1 MTTQPPEKSR
11 TTTATI
17 HDFKVSCGHCRL
29 KNKCFPLSL
38 SGEDIEQ
45 LDSIINHE
53 KLLQPD
59 QHLFR
64 DGAKFVSLY
73 LVRTGALKAYNTTQ
87 AGKEQIT
94 GFYSPGQLL
103 GLNGI
108 SGNIHASS
116 AVALETSAVC
126 EIPYLEL
133 ETLCAANPALQRLV
147 FTLLSHQIIRDRQ
160 LITLIGKHSAEQ
172 RVSAFLQG
180 LVNSNIETKLSAS
193 HLRLPMRRVDIANH
207 LGLTIETISRVLS
220 RMGKLGV
227 LNVDNREITIVNA
240 PALLGM
246 ASLEDLEAFNEPL
259 TTEIR

>member
-1 MTTQPPEKSR
+1 MTTQPLETSPAA
-11 TTTATI
+11 TATI

-29 KNKCFPLSL
+29 KGKCFPVLLPS
-38 SGEDIEQ
+38 EDIEQ

-53 KLLQPD
+53 NLLQPD

-64 DGAKFVSLY
+64 DGAKFESLY
-73 LVRTGALKAYNTTQ
+73 IVRTGALKAYNTTQ

-94 GFYSPGQLL
+94 GFYSPGHLL
-103 GLNGI
+103 GLSGI
-108 SGNIHASS
+108 AGDIYASS

-126 EIPYLEL
+126 EIPYLRL
-133 ETLCAANPALQRLV
+133 ETLCASNPGLQRLL
-147 FTLLSHQIIRDRQ
+147 FTLLSQEIIRDRQ
-160 LITLIGKHSAEQ
+160 LITVLGKHSAEQ

-220 RMGKLGV
+220 RMEKLGV
-227 LNVDNREITIVNA
+227 LKVDNREIAVVNA
-240 PALLGM
+240 PALLDM
-246 ASLEDLEAFNEPL
+246 ASLEDVEVLNERL
-259 TTEIR
+259 TTRR